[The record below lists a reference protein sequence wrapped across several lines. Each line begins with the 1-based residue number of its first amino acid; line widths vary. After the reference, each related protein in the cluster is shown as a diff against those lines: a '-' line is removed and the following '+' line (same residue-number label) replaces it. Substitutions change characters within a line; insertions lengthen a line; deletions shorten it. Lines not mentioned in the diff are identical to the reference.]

1 MPPEDIKFLL
11 VDDLEENLF
20 ALEAL
25 LRREGLQLFRAKS
38 GQEAL
43 ELLLVHHFALALL
56 DVQMDG
62 MDGFEL
68 AELMR
73 GTGRTRRV
81 PIIFLTAVATDE
93 RRHFRGYEA
102 GAVDFLFKPLDPHM
116 LASKAGVFF
125 DLARQRQE
133 LARQRDDIRQG
144 AEKLE
149 AVLARQ
155 RAHANNSP
163 LALVEFD
170 AGFAITDWSLGAER
184 IFGWSRAEMQGR
196 SVRDADWLHAGDA
209 ASWEAL
215 EAALL
220 AGDTP
225 RVVRDIRLR
234 RKDGSVADCEW
245 YCSALR
251 GDGGALVSVSA
262 QILDIT
268 ERRRAEATQRLLIGE
283 LNHRVK
289 NMLGTVQAIAAQG
302 LRRGADPTSFVADF
316 SGRIQ
321 ALAQAHSLLS
331 DSTWQ
336 GARLKELID
345 GQLRLGT
352 IDGAQLEV
360 SGPDIRL
367 PPQMALHLG
376 LILHELTTN
385 ANKYGALSSASGRL
399 ALKWHSSDDV
409 LHFRW
414 IERGGPPV
422 VAPNRIGFG
431 TTLIEQSVGAEGGSA
446 EASYRPEGLTWQISL
461 PLHEDGWNPDA
472 LKLAGL
478 PEQEAKPQRNA
489 RTPEVGLAGSRL
501 LIIEDEPLIALQ
513 MATVLEQAGAKIV
526 GTPGTIEQALK
537 AVETLPLDGALL
549 DGNLRGL
556 KVGEVAAALT
566 DRGIPF
572 AFVSGYGREHLP
584 AGFPDVDILPKPF
597 SSQSLIDAA
606 TRLASAAQSLNH

>member
-1 MPPEDIKFLL
+1 MPLEDIKFLL

-25 LRREGLQLFRAKS
+25 LRRDGLQLFRAKS
-38 GQEAL
+38 GPEAL
-43 ELLLVHHFALALL
+43 ELLLKHDFALALL

-93 RRHFRGYEA
+93 RRHFRGYET
-102 GAVDFLFKPLDPHM
+102 GAVDFLFKPIDSYM

-133 LARQRDDIRQG
+133 LARQRDDLRSG

-149 AVLARQ
+149 EALARQ
-155 RAHANNSP
+155 RAHADNSP

-170 AGFAITDWSLGAER
+170 HAFRVTDWSLGAER
-184 IFGWSRAEMQGR
+184 IFGWTRADMTGR
-196 SVRDADWLHAGDA
+196 QLGEAGWLEAGDTGF
-209 ASWEAL
+209 EAL
-215 EAALL
+215 RHELL
-220 AGDTP
+220 AGRAP
-225 RVVRDIRLR
+225 RAVRDIRLR
-234 RKDGSVADCEW
+234 RKDGTPAESEW
-245 YCSALR
+245 YCSALTAP
-251 GDGGALVSVSA
+251 DGALVSVSV

-302 LRRGADPTSFVADF
+302 LQRATHPEDFVDDF

-321 ALAQAHSLLS
+321 ALARAHSLLS

-336 GARLKELID
+336 GAMLKGLIE

-352 IDGAQLEV
+352 IDIDRLTIAGR
-360 SGPDIRL
+360 DIRL
-367 PPQMALHLG
+367 APQVALHLG

-385 ANKYGALSSASGRL
+385 ANKYGALSTYSGRIEL
-399 ALKWHSSDDV
+399 DWHVAGDV
-409 LHFRW
+409 LNFRW
-414 IERGGPPV
+414 MERGGPPV
-422 VAPNRIGFG
+422 TAPVRTGFG
-431 TTLIEQSVGAEGGSA
+431 TQLIEQSVGADGGSA
-446 EASYRPEGLTWQISL
+446 VANYGAEGLTWEIAL
-461 PLHEDGWNPDA
+461 PLRADGWENAAAAPSAPRAEAPRPIRAADLPA
-472 LKLAGL
+472 ASLEGL
-478 PEQEAKPQRNA
+478 
-489 RTPEVGLAGSRL
+489 RL
-501 LIIEDEPLIALQ
+501 LIVEDEPIIALQ
-513 MATVLEQAGAKIV
+513 MVTVLEKAGAQVV
-526 GTPGTIEQALK
+526 GTAGTIAQALK
-537 AVETLPLDGALL
+537 AIENVALDGALL

-556 KVGEVAAALT
+556 PVQEVAASLT
-566 DRGIPF
+566 ARAIPF

-584 AGFPDVDILPKPF
+584 RGYDEVTILRKPF
-597 SSQSLIDAA
+597 SVTDLLAVAGRLVPAVQS
-606 TRLASAAQSLNH
+606 